1 MKRFDLYIKVAII
14 SMLIV
19 LTLSSG
25 VSAAVSPIEYVVV
38 SSKDGGY
45 FIYDYSQILD
55 SQTRRMLGLEALL
68 FNHYIEYEIVSLALF
83 DGSFTD
89 YKDALSAYT
98 KAIVQGIPF
107 DLIDYLSSKD
117 AKPFNFDAEVKLV
130 TLVNDKLVFQDWQ
143 PPQNKSA
150 LELVNAA
157 VNSIEM
163 RTALED
169 NAAELALSLK
179 DYQKLN
185 SFGKNQVSQAVLDN
199 RPAGGYGSKDSIK
212 TVFNNA
218 VSTALSK
225 QQAAVEAVN
234 KAGTAAAMQ
243 TALSSHAQ
251 LLELDWNRFTKLTP
265 DQQSTM
271 LEIMLNGKP
280 YDSADKVTTA
290 YISALQSVELTH
302 IITYVDY
309 DHNLSYYVDK
319 QMSKNPQTDLYG
331 GGWKTAD
338 RNLVEWFINAANFVN
353 EMRPA
358 AIIKSGPA
366 RMRTGPGTEHDVV
379 CLLDEGSGPYFRINE
394 AVDSAGYTW
403 YRLLTGSRVG
413 WVRGDLLT
421 LTEKKGEGIFQFL
434 LLSETTHVDPSEV
447 NEKILK
453 GKGIL
458 EGKAEAFIT
467 GAETYNINEIFLISL
482 ALHETGNGKST
493 LATGVNFK
501 GKTVYNMYGIGA
513 IDADPINKG
522 AEYAY
527 NQGWFTPEA
536 AIIGGAKFVGES
548 YIHHSTY
555 RQNTLYKMRW
565 NPDRPGQHQYA
576 TDIGWA
582 AKQVS
587 GIKKLYDLMTSYVLH
602 FEIPRFK

>member
-1 MKRFDLYIKVAII
+1 MK
-14 SMLIV
+14 S
-19 LTLSSG
+19 
-25 VSAAVSPIEYVVV
+25 
-38 SSKDGGY
+38 
-45 FIYDYSQILD
+45 D
-55 SQTRRMLGLEALL
+55 S
-68 FNHYIEYEIVSLALF
+68 
-83 DGSFTD
+83 
-89 YKDALSAYT
+89 
-98 KAIVQGIPF
+98 
-107 DLIDYLSSKD
+107 
-117 AKPFNFDAEVKLV
+117 AKPFVFDIETKSVA
-130 TLVNDKLVFQDWQ
+130 LVNDKLVYTDWQ

>member
-1 MKRFDLYIKVAII
+1 MSAKPASAAIESYIVHDSDKIFYQYNFSSLLNSYNQDGELWKDFEKR
-14 SMLIV
+14 MMR
-19 LTLSSG
+19 SG
-25 VSAAVSPIEYVVV
+25 VHAIYDNKSLLYVDFRAILEAYNNGSEVLAYTESPKAKEASVPELIKQVLVDEAGKLTYENKYKSGDVV
-38 SSKDGGY
+38 SAINNSSSASEVRQLLEVGAEK
-45 FIYDYSQILD
+45 
-55 SQTRRMLGLEALL
+55 LGLDLKS
-68 FNHYIEYEIVSLALF
+68 FNS
-83 DGSFTD
+83 
-89 YKDALSAYT
+89 
-98 KAIVQGIPF
+98 
-107 DLIDYLSSKD
+107 
-117 AKPFNFDAEVKLV
+117 
-130 TLVNDKLVFQDWQ
+130 
-143 PPQNKSA
+143 
-150 LELVNAA
+150 
-157 VNSIEM
+157 
-163 RTALED
+163 
-169 NAAELALSLK
+169 
-179 DYQKLN
+179 LN
-185 SFGKNQVSQAVLDN
+185 SYGKNQVSQAVLDN
-199 RPAGGYGSKDSIK
+199 RPAAGYSSKDSIK

-234 KAGTAAAMQ
+234 NAGTAAAMQ
-243 TALSSHAQ
+243 TALSNHAQ
-251 LLELDWNRFTKLTP
+251 LLELDFTRFTKLTP

-271 LEIMLNGKP
+271 LEIILNGKP

>member
-1 MKRFDLYIKVAII
+1 MSAKPASAAIESYIVHDSDKIFYQYNFSSLLNSYNQDGELWKDFEKR
-14 SMLIV
+14 MMR
-19 LTLSSG
+19 SG
-25 VSAAVSPIEYVVV
+25 VHAIYDNKSLLYVDFRAILEAYNNGSEVLAYTESPKAKEASVPELLKQVLVDEAGKLTYENKYKSGDVV
-38 SSKDGGY
+38 SAINNSSSASEVRQLLEVGAEK
-45 FIYDYSQILD
+45 
-55 SQTRRMLGLEALL
+55 LGLDLKS
-68 FNHYIEYEIVSLALF
+68 FNS
-83 DGSFTD
+83 
-89 YKDALSAYT
+89 
-98 KAIVQGIPF
+98 
-107 DLIDYLSSKD
+107 
-117 AKPFNFDAEVKLV
+117 
-130 TLVNDKLVFQDWQ
+130 
-143 PPQNKSA
+143 
-150 LELVNAA
+150 
-157 VNSIEM
+157 
-163 RTALED
+163 
-169 NAAELALSLK
+169 
-179 DYQKLN
+179 LN
-185 SFGKNQVSQAVLDN
+185 SYGKNQVSQAVLDN